1 MAKGLHGLVI
11 ALATL
16 ALTTMGHA
24 QETFKIGVLTDFS
37 GNFSAPTGQGSL
49 LAARM
54 AVEDFGKPIGGKKI
68 EVVSADH
75 QNKPDTGAQIA
86 NRWVDVEHVNAIIDL
101 ANSSVAMAVN
111 SVTKRANKALLVSG
125 GATTALTGE
134 QCAPTTVHWTFDNYA
149 IAHAVGLSAVRTIG
163 KRWFF
168 VTADFAFGKDLE
180 QNVAGVVKANGGQVL
195 GSVRHPLGSNDF
207 SSFILQAQ
215 SSKAEVV
222 ALANGGADT
231 TNSIKAAHEF
241 GLDKSGQ
248 KLVALAATILDVR
261 ALGLE
266 TAQGLLIST
275 PFYWNLNEGTRTW
288 SQRLEKGHGAM
299 PTFIQAGV
307 YAATLH
313 YLKAAATV
321 KDPSDGA
328 AVVAAMKKMPTD
340 DPLFGKGKIRED
352 GRKLHDFFLFKV
364 KKPSESKEPWDFYE
378 RVATASKD
386 EIFRPLSEGKC
397 SFLQA
402 KH

>member
-1 MAKGLHGLVI
+1 MAKGLHCLAI

-16 ALTTMGHA
+16 ALTTTGHA

-111 SVTKRANKALLVSG
+111 SVTRRANKALLVSG

-149 IAHAVGLSAVRTIG
+149 IAHAVGLSAVRSIG

-215 SSKAEVV
+215 SSGAKVVGLANAGLDTINSIKQSSEFGVTQGGKQRLAALLFTLAEVHGLGLKAAQGTVLTEGWYWDQNDENRAFGKRFMAKMGRMPNMVQAGTYSAVTSYLKAVKAAGTTETEAV
-222 ALANGGADT
+222 AKKMHETPVNDVFAKNGKVLANGSMVHDMYLFQV
-231 TNSIKAAHEF
+231 K
-241 GLDKSGQ
+241 
-248 KLVALAATILDVR
+248 
-261 ALGLE
+261 
-266 TAQGLLIST
+266 T
-275 PFYWNLNEGTRTW
+275 PE
-288 SQRLEKGHGAM
+288 
-299 PTFIQAGV
+299 
-307 YAATLH
+307 
-313 YLKAAATV
+313 
-321 KDPSDGA
+321 
-328 AVVAAMKKMPTD
+328 
-340 DPLFGKGKIRED
+340 
-352 GRKLHDFFLFKV
+352 
-364 KKPSESKEPWDFYE
+364 ESKGPWDYYKQL
-378 RVATASKD
+378 SK
-386 EIFRPLSEGKC
+386 IPGA
-397 SFLQA
+397 QA
-402 KH
+402 FETVEESGCKVSG